1 MNEKVNRLITLA
13 SGRDCKYIGWN
24 GAGHA
29 RIARTTLSAPDSHG
43 GLEDHRGST
52 SLRELDGTWSAQIHI
67 TRDLRFDVGCA
78 KAYRLDQL

>member
-24 GAGHA
+24 GAGRA
-29 RIARTTLSAPDSHG
+29 RIAHTTLSAPDPHG
-43 GLEDHRGST
+43 VLEDHRGST
-52 SLRELDGTWSAQIHI
+52 MLRELDGIWTSQIPYVRRI
-67 TRDLRFDVGCA
+67 VFDSGCA